1 MKYQEKLLKAV
12 AESLGVS
19 YSLDT
24 APLNF
29 RDADEV
35 ATIAGTFIV
44 LSDEDP
50 DMLGTPMSIEEA
62 QEANKKIWLTAYPI
76 ANPIHNDDPKYATW
90 SHAWLTRRI
99 VTEHGVRHES
109 IRAYRHSMLLINS
122 GQDKILLPALDM
134 WPLGV
139 KAKLGPRMASK
150 VIERPQ

>member
-50 DMLGTPMSIEEA
+50 DMLGSPTSIEEA
-62 QEANKKIWLTAYPI
+62 Q
-76 ANPIHNDDPKYATW
+76 
-90 SHAWLTRRI
+90 
-99 VTEHGVRHES
+99 
-109 IRAYRHSMLLINS
+109 
-122 GQDKILLPALDM
+122 
-134 WPLGV
+134 
-139 KAKLGPRMASK
+139 
-150 VIERPQ
+150 